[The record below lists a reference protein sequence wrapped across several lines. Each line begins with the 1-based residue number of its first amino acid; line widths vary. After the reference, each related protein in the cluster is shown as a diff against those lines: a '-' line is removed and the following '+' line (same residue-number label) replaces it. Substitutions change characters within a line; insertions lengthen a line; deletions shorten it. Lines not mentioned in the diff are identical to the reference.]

1 MKLKLPGF
9 LRRSKAPKE
18 TGEPLV
24 LVFIP
29 ALVAILRHHEIE
41 KGAPLTEEEV
51 IAIRDKSVCI
61 ATPQGM
67 VRDLAESRGYEDIDP
82 EDVWNEWQA
91 VRAQLEEARKDGQEE
106 EDQ

>member
-18 TGEPLV
+18 AGEPLV

-51 IAIRDKSVCI
+51 IAIREKSVCM
-61 ATPQGM
+61 AMPAAAA
-67 VRDLAESRGYEDIDP
+67 RDLADSRGYEDVDP
-82 EDVWNEWQA
+82 EDVWNEWQV
-91 VRAQLEEARKDGQEE
+91 VRAQLEEAREDGE
-106 EDQ
+106 